1 LSELIPG
8 NYQNVLDWLFSQFP
22 SYQELGAPAYK
33 PGLENTRTLLTSL
46 GNPQESLRFI
56 HVAGTNGKGSTCSY
70 LASFLSNENEKVGLF
85 TSPHIY
91 DFRERIRVNGTMI
104 SEQEVLDF
112 CEKVRDMDLKFQPS
126 FFEITFTMALLHF
139 SQQQCTWVVL
149 ETGMGGRLDAT
160 NVVRPEISIITNI
173 GLDHTQ
179 FLGHTLEEIAL
190 EKAGIIKPN
199 VPVVIGKRQKETFK
213 VFEQIA
219 KNNNAPIYFAED
231 ERSTSW
237 KIEKHDLPQYQVSNL
252 RTALTCLKVLGFNV
266 EQTKVDSLLMNL
278 HQHTGIFG
286 RLTKIKAEPTVYLDV
301 SHNSDGIKE
310 TLRNIKPKGM
320 LHIIYGCS
328 QDKNILEILSL
339 FPQNCSLHLCALSN
353 SRSKTLEEL
362 KIIQQSDARIAAV
375 HQNVNN
381 AVKQIMLLLEENDI
395 LLVTGSFFLISDL
408 DQDVCNFSS

>member
-339 FPQNCSLHLCALSN
+339 FPQNCSLHLCAFSN